1 MNYFWCLQLFTIILT
16 LQVSEICSSEQTS
29 QNWELCERLVSTI
42 ETEVK
47 QGKLVQEILS
57 LIKEQIL
64 ADFQIEGLEQPIRKI
79 TNFICNTKRITEQK
93 VLEYTQAHIIK
104 CQADSILLPLITAI
118 ELSSIECQEVTSV
131 TRVKDN
137 IDAEN
142 ISELEDGAQ
151 STAIEEG
158 KVLTIEYRQGVM
170 SCKNVSKSKVE
181 SDRIPATQTVSE
193 IQEPQV
199 RAF

>member
-93 VLEYTQAHIIK
+93 VLE
-104 CQADSILLPLITAI
+104 
-118 ELSSIECQEVTSV
+118 
-131 TRVKDN
+131 
-137 IDAEN
+137 
-142 ISELEDGAQ
+142 
-151 STAIEEG
+151 
-158 KVLTIEYRQGVM
+158 
-170 SCKNVSKSKVE
+170 
-181 SDRIPATQTVSE
+181 
-193 IQEPQV
+193 
-199 RAF
+199 